1 VHALAWSSRAQ
12 CWCRDGL
19 SLFFCFQVAVWN
31 HMSAHLARGRHAH
44 VARAGRHVCPTCFY
58 RAPAASALDMHMR
71 IHKYVRC
78 QGSAY
83 CRTCAARGA
92 HTAAGYG
99 PYGHKRSFAATPCGC
114 GFLFA
119 AGQGRTTAPS
129 ATTRL
134 PPTALSFSTCR
145 PGPTRTTCACQ
156 SGLLSSGHPGLHMFC
171 P

>member
-1 VHALAWSSRAQ
+1 MHALAWSSRAQ

-83 CRTCAARGA
+83 CGRVWTVRTQAFICSHPLWLWFSVCSGSR
-92 HTAAGYG
+92 
-99 PYGHKRSFAATPCGC
+99 PYHCTLCDYSAATHGAVIQH
-114 GFLFA
+114 LQTRA
-119 AGQGRTTAPS
+119 HQDDL
-129 ATTRL
+129 RL
-134 PPTALSFSTCR
+134 PKRAVV
-145 PGPTRTTCACQ
+145 
-156 SGLLSSGHPGLHMFC
+156 
-171 P
+171 